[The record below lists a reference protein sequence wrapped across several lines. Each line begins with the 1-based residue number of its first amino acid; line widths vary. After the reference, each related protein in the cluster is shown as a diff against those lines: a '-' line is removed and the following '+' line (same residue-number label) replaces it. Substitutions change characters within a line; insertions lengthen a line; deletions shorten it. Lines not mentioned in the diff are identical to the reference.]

1 MRSRSSVIAA
11 LALAAATIVAVAAC
25 GSSVTGAAQAN
36 TAAAATM
43 TSDTGSETATT
54 APSTDTETTIA
65 LTDETEL
72 TSLLSD
78 LPTELSLPSDLTIP
92 TDFTLPTDFSVP
104 SDLSEL
110 TNLSNLDIPGLA
122 PGCLEVASAYA
133 SISLALLP
141 ALFGGTDG
149 FNAGDLQGSLTELS
163 ANVPPELAPDIQT
176 LTDVAAAA
184 NGKSLS
190 EAAELFNSD
199 EFTTAQNN
207 IDQWINANCNG

>member
-1 MRSRSSVIAA
+1 MRFRPSLTAA
-11 LALAAATIVAVAAC
+11 LALGAATILAVAAC
-25 GSSVTGAAQAN
+25 GSSVSGSAQAN
-36 TAAAATM
+36 TSAAATVASS
-43 TSDTGSETATT
+43 TEASSV
-54 APSTDTETTIA
+54 PSTEAETTVA

-72 TSLLSD
+72 TSLLSE

-104 SDLSEL
+104 SDLSDL

-141 ALFGGTDG
+141 ALFGGTEG
-149 FNAGDLQGSLTELS
+149 FNAGDLQKSLSELGS
-163 ANVPPELAPDIQT
+163 NVPEELAPDIST
-176 LTDVAAAA
+176 LAAAAAAA

-190 EAAELFNSD
+190 EAAEVFNSS

-207 IDQWINANCNG
+207 IDAWLTANCNG